1 MSYMDLHLH
10 SSVSLD
16 GEISPRG
23 LAELCRQEGV
33 RFAALTDHNAVSGTQ
48 EFSWR
53 GAQLGVRVIPGIEI
67 DCMAEDL
74 HLHMLGYG
82 IDSAN
87 DELVKLEHTVKEM
100 QRAASVEQMDAL
112 ENLGIFLD
120 RDALMEQ
127 AKDGVISAEAMA
139 KQALQL
145 PQNHDHSLLLPFLPG
160 GMRCDQPLVNFYWD
174 LCSFISAKEAIQLIH
189 NAGGLAVLAHPAMQ
203 LQTTENRI
211 EYFLP
216 LELDGLEVFSSYHNA
231 IETAFYL
238 EVAKKHHL
246 LITGGSD
253 FHGMIKPNIRI
264 GGVDMLY
271 MEDMLTAQL
280 LDALG
285 MTASS

>member
-16 GEISPRG
+16 GEISPRR

-127 AKDGVISAEAMA
+127 AKDGVISGKTSPSAAA
-139 KQALQL
+139 KPRSFAAAPVSAGRYALRSAASQF
-145 PQNHDHSLLLPFLPG
+145 LLGSMFP
-160 GMRCDQPLVNFYWD
+160 RQKS
-174 LCSFISAKEAIQLIH
+174 LCSDF
-189 NAGGLAVLAHPAMQ
+189 
-203 LQTTENRI
+203 
-211 EYFLP
+211 
-216 LELDGLEVFSSYHNA
+216 
-231 IETAFYL
+231 FYL
-238 EVAKKHHL
+238 GK
-246 LITGGSD
+246 TSD
-253 FHGMIKPNIRI
+253 STYSQRRRFGCSGTSR
-264 GGVDMLY
+264 
-271 MEDMLTAQL
+271 
-280 LDALG
+280 DAAANNG
-285 MTASS
+285 K